1 MGSPPVRG
9 GNVQA
14 SVTRR
19 SGGLAP
25 AQRRHFGRAGG
36 EIRHECRAGRRTHCI
51 FHGGRRPTT
60 PALSAGDLPKIQ
72 AVCRSVARAQ
82 HAHAESS
89 SIGDKPLYINYSE

>member
-19 SGGLAP
+19 SGDLAH
-25 AQRRHFGRAGG
+25 AQRRHFDRAGG
-36 EIRHECRAGRRTHCI
+36 KIRRECQAGRRTHCI
-51 FHGGRRPTT
+51 FHGRRRPST
-60 PALSAGDLPKIQ
+60 PALFAGDLPKIQ

-82 HAHAESS
+82 HAQAESS